1 MRLKPQP
8 GSPAVKL
15 TCPQVPPAW
24 PGMGQGSNTADYRA
38 PAELTAKHGEA
49 EPESEGAP
57 VWRCHST
64 SAGRCLLWGLF
75 PKAPGWVVVLY
86 PNSCALAILHQVGDR
101 ALRAKH
107 AHWGPVVPKPPALS
121 LRVWPRPAALRAPSS
136 DPRLMV

>member
-49 EPESEGAP
+49 EPESA
-57 VWRCHST
+57 
-64 SAGRCLLWGLF
+64 
-75 PKAPGWVVVLY
+75 
-86 PNSCALAILHQVGDR
+86 NS
-101 ALRAKH
+101 
-107 AHWGPVVPKPPALS
+107 
-121 LRVWPRPAALRAPSS
+121 RPSIQ
-136 DPRLMV
+136 